1 MPTTAPLSDLRVH
14 VKLRLAALW
23 TSLMFCFVY
32 GDYFELYHPDK
43 LASITA
49 GRIGPFEVTQGVLV
63 GTTTLMIIPSLM
75 GALTVLLPATVSR
88 AANIVFGLAY
98 AGVML
103 LAIQG
108 TWRFY
113 MMIGLVEIGLCA
125 AIVLSAWRWPRVEG
139 RGAGGPAERDPAG
152 DVA

>member
-32 GDYFELYHPDK
+32 GDYFELYHPGK
-43 LASITA
+43 LDRIAE
-49 GRIGPFEVTQGVLV
+49 GRIGPFMVTQGVLV
-63 GTTTLMIIPSLM
+63 GTTILMIVPSLM
-75 GALTVLLPATVSR
+75 GALTLLLPAAASR
-88 AANIVFGLAY
+88 VANIVFGLAY

-113 MMIGLVEIGLCA
+113 TLIGLVEIGLCA
-125 AIVLSAWRWPRVEG
+125 AIVLSAWRWPREER
-139 RGAGGPAERDPAG
+139 RGAGGRAERDPDGA
-152 DVA
+152 VA